1 MEIRMTQGLPMD
13 ARLIREEVFEM
24 EQEFQEEFDCWE
36 DVSLHA
42 VLYQEG
48 NPVATA
54 RMLLLEDGK
63 TYKIGRIAVRQ
74 PYRGQGLGRRMVEV
88 MEEKA
93 RELGGS
99 RAELSAQV
107 QAIGFYEKLGYR
119 SVGEIYYEEH
129 VPHVKMVKEL
139 SKNLGKNSK
148 T

>member
-13 ARLIREEVFEM
+13 ARLIREEVFER

-63 TYKIGRIAVRQ
+63 TYKIGRIAVRK

-99 RAELSAQV
+99 RQSFPLRYKQLDFMKNWD
-107 QAIGFYEKLGYR
+107 I
-119 SVGEIYYEEH
+119 
-129 VPHVKMVKEL
+129 VPW
-139 SKNLGKNSK
+139 GKFIMKSMCPM
-148 T
+148 

>member
-13 ARLIREEVFEM
+13 ARLIREEVFER

-63 TYKIGRIAVRQ
+63 TYKIGRIAVRK
-74 PYRGQGLGRRMVEV
+74 PYRG
-88 MEEKA
+88 A
-93 RELGGS
+93 RTRASNGGGYGGES
-99 RAELSAQV
+99 PGAGEAVGSFPLRYKQLDFMKNWDILSFQ
-107 QAIGFYEKLGYR
+107 FSECC
-119 SVGEIYYEEH
+119 
-129 VPHVKMVKEL
+129 
-139 SKNLGKNSK
+139 
-148 T
+148 